1 MMYMNVINEK
11 TDARKKGLRMVVS
24 GVEVRGGVVT
34 RMIIHYSLNGEK
46 GTKILDIEDGMELKE
61 PEEIK

>member
-24 GVEVRGGVVT
+24 GVEVKGG
-34 RMIIHYSLNGEK
+34 GC
-46 GTKILDIEDGMELKE
+46 D
-61 PEEIK
+61 